1 MPFVDLSIT
10 TDPVY
15 EKNQEYLIND
25 IDFHQ
30 GISLQKVIKSDE
42 QGRLKIDIDGGL
54 HEIGINLLEDTPN
67 ICIAS
72 WEIENM
78 GWASPEKEVKVSV
91 KLLNKGG
98 SPAVGVMA
106 KLLQTRKSA
115 RVIQNVSRFGSIAVN
130 ETIEPE
136 KAFTFSVQVD
146 SIEVERFKLIISDQY
161 LHEWT
166 AFIDIPIKTDQ
177 PVIRDFEIAD
187 GKTFQIAEAGD
198 DTVSVLLGT
207 GNGDGIA
214 NPGESIVILTGDP
227 DLYRRTF
234 LYTSDPF
241 VNPGG
246 INTRVSDS
254 WGSYDHVGGSAKYS
268 VPIISSDCPQDHP
281 VEFFAEYWL
290 PDYPDHIIKRGKITI
305 SVSGEDHTAP
315 MVRWVQLPGS
325 NTLQA
330 SIHDGG
336 KIKYAKAI
344 LRSTDDPMKDDPG
357 LLLEV
362 ELNDDGLEG
371 DRVAGDHVFS
381 IKIPEQ
387 KFGLYTLE
395 IETADI
401 NGNIRIEKDPRIYV
415 IH

>member
-1 MPFVDLSIT
+1 MPGFTSLENVNARGFRSFVREFLPDGELMPFVDLSIT

-146 SIEVERFKLIISDQY
+146 SIEVERFKGRKF
-161 LHEWT
+161 
-166 AFIDIPIKTDQ
+166 A
-177 PVIRDFEIAD
+177 
-187 GKTFQIAEAGD
+187 
-198 DTVSVLLGT
+198 DTVKM
-207 GNGDGIA
+207 IQ
-214 NPGESIVILTGDP
+214 
-227 DLYRRTF
+227 
-234 LYTSDPF
+234 
-241 VNPGG
+241 
-246 INTRVSDS
+246 
-254 WGSYDHVGGSAKYS
+254 
-268 VPIISSDCPQDHP
+268 QDR
-281 VEFFAEYWL
+281 
-290 PDYPDHIIKRGKITI
+290 KR
-305 SVSGEDHTAP
+305 
-315 MVRWVQLPGS
+315 
-325 NTLQA
+325 
-330 SIHDGG
+330 
-336 KIKYAKAI
+336 
-344 LRSTDDPMKDDPG
+344 
-357 LLLEV
+357 
-362 ELNDDGLEG
+362 
-371 DRVAGDHVFS
+371 
-381 IKIPEQ
+381 
-387 KFGLYTLE
+387 
-395 IETADI
+395 
-401 NGNIRIEKDPRIYV
+401 
-415 IH
+415 

>member
-1 MPFVDLSIT
+1 M
-10 TDPVY
+10 
-15 EKNQEYLIND
+15 
-25 IDFHQ
+25 
-30 GISLQKVIKSDE
+30 
-42 QGRLKIDIDGGL
+42 
-54 HEIGINLLEDTPN
+54 
-67 ICIAS
+67 
-72 WEIENM
+72 
-78 GWASPEKEVKVSV
+78 
-91 KLLNKGG
+91 
-98 SPAVGVMA
+98 
-106 KLLQTRKSA
+106 
-115 RVIQNVSRFGSIAVN
+115 
-130 ETIEPE
+130 
-136 KAFTFSVQVD
+136 
-146 SIEVERFKLIISDQY
+146 ERFKLIISDQY

-241 VNPGG
+241 INPGG

-315 MVRWVQLPGS
+315 LVRWVQLPGS

-344 LRSTDDPMKDDPG
+344 LRSTDDPMKDNPG

-362 ELNDDGLEG
+362 ELNDDGVSG

-401 NGNIRIEKDPRIYV
+401 NGNIRIEKDPHIYV